1 MLPPND
7 PDRVVTSARAAF
19 ARAGQTVF
27 RRNARG
33 DRVSAADLVAARRN
47 QVPRGIAYMV
57 ASTVLFALINAIVK
71 WELATYPVGE
81 VAFYRALFAL
91 VTVAVMIIP
100 RTGIAV
106 FRTRRYLGHLQR
118 GVSQFGSMTCMFVA
132 FSMMSLGSAV
142 AISFAAPLFTTLLS
156 IVILKEQVRLH
167 RWTALI
173 VGFVGVLI
181 VTEPGANTFN
191 LGAMFALANAVLSSS
206 VAIAIRRMSTTESTE
221 TLTIY
226 QLIVI
231 TACTVCLLPFGFK
244 SPAWVDFG
252 ALAVAGVGNGV
263 AQYWWTRSLTL
274 APPSA
279 VVPFNYLS
287 LVWASTLGFL
297 IWGDLPTTHL
307 VIGAIIVVCS
317 GLYILWRETVR
328 HGHVRPLGLSAA
340 TSSSGVGRT
349 NAPPGAPPA
358 PDSLEAEPA
367 G

>member
-1 MLPPND
+1 MTTND
-7 PDRVVTSARAAF
+7 AA
-19 ARAGQTVF
+19 
-27 RRNARG
+27 
-33 DRVSAADLVAARRN
+33 VAERHN
-47 QVPRGIAYMV
+47 QIPRGIAFMV
-57 ASTVLFALINAIVK
+57 ASTALFAAINAIVK
-71 WELATYPVGE
+71 LELARYPVGE
-81 VAFYRALFAL
+81 VAFYRSLFAL
-91 VTVAVMIIP
+91 ATVAVMILP
-100 RTGIAV
+100 KTGLGV
-106 FRTRRYLGHLQR
+106 LRTRRYLGHLQR

-173 VGFVGVLI
+173 AGFVGVLI

-191 LGAMFALANAVLSSS
+191 LGALFALANAVLSSS
-206 VAIAIRRMSTTESTE
+206 VAIAIRRMSATESTE
-221 TLTIY
+221 TLTVY

-231 TACTVCLLPFGFK
+231 TCCTTLLLPLGYK
-244 SPAWVDFG
+244 APTWLDAG
-252 ALAVAGVGNGV
+252 AFAIAGVGNGI

-297 IWGDLPTTHL
+297 IWGDVPTTHL
-307 VIGAIIVVCS
+307 IIGAVIVVAS

-340 TSSSGVGRT
+340 TSSSAVGRT
-349 NAPPGAPPA
+349 NAPPPRVGPVT
-358 PDSLEAEPA
+358 AEPA
-367 G
+367 AELDPDPA